1 MLNAVRAMR
10 LHGESAPL
18 LPRVPELGPL
28 YDWGVSLRQGQ
39 LVMIAGRSGS
49 QKSGFAL
56 FLTRRMNL
64 PTLYFSADMTPQEVV
79 TRLAAMETGEKSET
93 VAQRLDSGGGEAYVD
108 VLRESNIEFA
118 FGQPI
123 TWAGI
128 QAHLDLWVEVNNEY
142 PKVIV
147 IDNLMDCEGGEAD
160 YKAQM
165 ELMQDLTALSR
176 DTGAT
181 VIVLHHATDKSQT
194 ATGNA
199 PSRGE
204 IKNGMSEKP
213 QLVLTVAL
221 AQSLGSELR
230 VACVKQRNG
239 RSDPGAQS
247 PVRLRADP
255 STTTY
260 TPGPAEW
267 YRDMFN

>member
-18 LPRVPELGPL
+18 LPRIPELGPL
-28 YDWGVSLRQGQ
+28 YEWGVAPRQGN

-56 FLTRRMNL
+56 FLTRKWNL

-79 TRLAAMETGEKSET
+79 TRLAAMETGEKAET
-93 VAQRLDSGGGEAYVD
+93 VARRIDSGGGDAYVEA
-108 VLRESNIEFA
+108 LRNSNIEFA

-123 TWAGI
+123 TWNSI
-128 QAHLDLWVEVNNEY
+128 QSHLDLWVEVNNAF

-147 IDNLMDCEGGEAD
+147 IDNLMDVEGSEAD

-181 VIVLHHATDKSQT
+181 VVVLHHATDKSQSM
-194 ATGNA
+194 TGM
-199 PSRGE
+199 PPPRSE
-204 IKNGMSEKP
+204 IKGGMSEKP

-221 AQSLGSELR
+221 STSLGVEFR

-239 RSDPGAQS
+239 KSDPSAQEY
-247 PVRLRADP
+247 VRFKADP
-255 STTTY
+255 STTTFS
-260 TPGPAEW
+260 PGPAEW
-267 YRDMFN
+267 YRT